1 MRNQFMPSL
10 RAPHSKPRGT
20 GNLKRAFALQEG
32 DAPDSLCACDELSAC
47 FPTADTPRPLTM
59 LYSGVETP
67 VLSGNTTPGVAR
79 NVDQLSTVLF
89 TELYTYIG
97 RSDLRLHFRHLQLGA
112 FTVINVTSNAFK
124 ISAGRLQE
132 LRVIQSPNMVSSCTW
147 SYNDGFQKTTVMSN
161 VSALCYHI
169 YLYKLS

>member
-1 MRNQFMPSL
+1 MPSF
-10 RAPHSKPRGT
+10 RTYRSAIQDT

-32 DAPDSLCACDELSAC
+32 DAPGNLCACDELRAC

-79 NVDQLSTVLF
+79 NAQQLSTVLF

-97 RSDLRLHFRHLQLGA
+97 RSDLRLHFRHLQFGA
-112 FTVINVTSNAFK
+112 FAVMNTTSNAFK

-132 LRVIQSPNMVSSCTW
+132 LRVVQSPSMVSPCTC
-147 SYNDGFQKTTVMSN
+147 G
-161 VSALCYHI
+161 
-169 YLYKLS
+169 